1 MNWDSVLDDTVKLL
15 CDLIRFDTTNP
26 PGNELPAAE
35 YLKGVM
41 EAEGIPAEV
50 FVSEDRRGSVV
61 ARLKGEGRE
70 RPLLLL
76 GHLDV
81 VPVERSMW
89 SVEPFDGVIKDGAV
103 YGRGALDMKGMVAV
117 EAAVMLALKRA
128 GIPLKRDLI
137 FAAAADEETG
147 GEKGAHWLV
156 ENHWDAVDAGYV
168 LNEGGGGLLMN
179 GRPVFFCQAAEKGIC
194 WAKMKVRGSGGH
206 GSMPHDDNP
215 TVVLAEAISKLGAYF
230 FPPIR
235 NSLTSTALERMEK
248 AGLLPEGITAEQ
260 ALSSDEEAGRRLR
273 KKDHR
278 VSAMIRLTATPTAI
292 RGGSKTNVIPQEA
305 SVDLDCRVFPDMR
318 PGDILET
325 VREIVSNPR
334 VEFEVTRDTV
344 GSVSPIDTDF
354 WREIQSTMVSARP
367 DVVFLPYQSSGGTDS
382 GVFRAKGVVCYGAD
396 PFFMTLEEWDS
407 IHGNDERVRIESL
420 EWGLKWAYSLV
431 RRFCEA

>member
-1 MNWDSVLDDTVKLL
+1 LDDTVKLL

-50 FVSEDRRGSVV
+50 FVSEDRRGNVV
-61 ARLKGEGRE
+61 ARLKGEGGE
-70 RPLLLL
+70 KPLLLL

-89 SVEPFDGVIKDGAV
+89 SVEPFDGVAKDGAV

-128 GIPLKRDLI
+128 GVPLKRDLI

-147 GEKGAHWLV
+147 GEKGARWLV
-156 ENHWDAVDAGYV
+156 DEHWDAVAAGYV
-168 LNEGGGGLLMN
+168 LNEGGGGLLMD

-215 TVVLAEAISKLGAYF
+215 TVILAEAISKLGVHL

-260 ALSSDEEAGRRLR
+260 ALSSDEEVGLRLR

-292 RGGSKTNVIPQEA
+292 EGGSKTNVIPQEV

-318 PGDILET
+318 PSDILET
-325 VREIVSNPR
+325 VREIVSDPR
-334 VEFEVTRDTV
+334 VEFEVTRDTG

-420 EWGLKWAYSLV
+420 DWGLKWVYSLV
-431 RRFCEA
+431 KGFCEA